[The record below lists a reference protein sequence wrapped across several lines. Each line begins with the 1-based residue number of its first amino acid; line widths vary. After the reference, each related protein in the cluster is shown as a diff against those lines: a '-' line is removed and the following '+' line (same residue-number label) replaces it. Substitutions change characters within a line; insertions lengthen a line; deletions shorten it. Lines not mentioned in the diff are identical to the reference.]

1 MIVLYNKPCLKKQQ
15 VSHLVFLHVSLHS
28 QLEGKQ
34 AATDGLLQEKQNRE
48 KEVKDLKNQL
58 DSNQKQV
65 NVIIMKCLSE
75 DG

>member
-1 MIVLYNKPCLKKQQ
+1 MIVLYNKPCLKKQH

-28 QLEGKQ
+28 QLE
-34 AATDGLLQEKQNRE
+34 EKQTELLKEKQDRE

-58 DSNQKQV
+58 DSKEKQV
-65 NVIIMKCLSE
+65 NVIIMKCLNE